1 MHSIDLINLT
11 RGPGYFKLNSSHLL
25 NEDYQE
31 TIKKCIAEIVEI
43 NKDANQNTKWELIKG
58 TVRNEVIKYATFK
71 KREASKQ
78 EKTLTN
84 EIIHLQERYL
94 NLQMPIELSY

>member
-31 TIKKCIAEIVEI
+31 IIKKCTAEIAEI
-43 NKDANQNTKWELIKG
+43 NKDNKQRRKSKHKMG
-58 TVRNEVIKYATFK
+58 TNKRYSQKRNNKIC
-71 KREASKQ
+71 SIQ
-78 EKTLTN
+78 E
-84 EIIHLQERYL
+84 ERDK
-94 NLQMPIELSY
+94 